1 MPQLTTRDSAE
12 AYLTYIAKHW
22 DAQVC
27 DEYSR
32 IFTPYQYLDNSKVE
46 VFVDYRDGMYF
57 VNDAGDA
64 VGACW
69 SHGVDVTEA
78 PWDKIVENI
87 IKTLEVSFDAG
98 IIEKGC
104 TRETLGEA
112 MFDVISAVQAVTGL
126 CYCKSLIGSA
136 NGVARL
142 G

>member
-1 MPQLTTRDSAE
+1 MPQLTTRESAE
-12 AYLTYIAKHW
+12 AYITYIAKNW

-27 DEYSR
+27 EDYTR
-32 IFTPYQYLDNSKVE
+32 IFTPYLYLDNSKVE
-46 VFVDYRDGMYF
+46 VFIDYRDGMYY

-69 SHGVDVTEA
+69 SNALDVTEA

-87 IKTLEVSFDAG
+87 IKTLGVSFDAG
-98 IIEKGC
+98 IIEKSA

-112 MFDVISAVQAVTGL
+112 MFDVISAVQAITGL
-126 CYCKSLIGSA
+126 CYCRGLVSSA

>member
-1 MPQLTTRDSAE
+1 MVPLTTRESAE

-27 DEYSR
+27 DDYTR
-32 IFTPYQYLDNSKVE
+32 VFTPYQYLDNSKVE
-46 VFVDYRDGMYF
+46 VFVDYRDGQYF

-69 SHGVDVTEA
+69 QHGLDVTEP

-87 IKTLEVSFDAG
+87 VKTLGVSFDAG
-98 IIEKGC
+98 IIEKSA
-104 TRETLGEA
+104 TKETLGEA
-112 MFDVISAVQAVTGL
+112 MFDVISAVQAITGL
-126 CYCKSLIGSA
+126 CYCRSLVGNP